1 MRKRSLL
8 PAALALFL
16 LAAPAVAAAAPY
28 VPDQVLVKYKDGTT
42 SAERAVAQA
51 NTGTQVAGAIPGGST
66 QLQIQDGQSVTQT
79 VAELRK
85 DPDVA
90 YAVPNYKA
98 HIAGDLVPNDPGFRL
113 PWNLNSPFGINMPV
127 AWRLA
132 RQAGSPGGRGVRI
145 ATLDTGVAYRNFKRF
160 RRAPDLR
167 FFLPGYDFVAGDRY
181 PLDENGHGTH
191 VAGTIAEK
199 TDNGIGLTGLAY
211 DAKLMPVRV

>member
-1 MRKRSLL
+1 MRTRSLL

-42 SAERAVAQA
+42 GAERAATQA
-51 NTGTQVAGAIPGGST
+51 DTGTQITGAIPGGST
-66 QLQIQDGQSVTQT
+66 QLQIQNGQSVQQT
-79 VAELRK
+79 VAKLR
-85 DPDVA
+85 
-90 YAVPNYKA
+90 
-98 HIAGDLVPNDPGFRL
+98 NDPGFRL
-113 PWNLNSPFGINMPV
+113 QWNLNGPFGINMPV

-167 FFLPGYDFVAGDRY
+167 FFLPGYDFVDGDRY

-191 VAGTIAEK
+191 VAGTIAE
-199 TDNGIGLTGLAY
+199 TTNNGLASAGIAY
-211 DAKLMPVRV
+211 RARIMPIR